1 MVSYIPTGQFVRII
15 GRDNMTTKDTIT
27 RNAFELFVERGFKD
41 VSVNDIIEKTNITK
55 GGFYHHFKS
64 KDDLIKEVCERYIHP
79 FFSVSVS
86 NTKQALNSGDTFEN
100 LCIVFY
106 KNIYMSIPPDQI
118 KEDFEGISM
127 RDFYFLIFEGA
138 RKFDFMFEMRKKF
151 NDEREE
157 LLEELLEKGKK
168 DGVLKQDLDSKQ
180 WANTIN
186 AVSDGIVSLKLLDSD
201 INTEEKSIT
210 AFRQILLNIKA

>member
-1 MVSYIPTGQFVRII
+1 
-15 GRDNMTTKDTIT
+15 
-27 RNAFELFVERGFKD
+27 
-41 VSVNDIIEKTNITK
+41 
-55 GGFYHHFKS
+55 
-64 KDDLIKEVCERYIHP
+64 
-79 FFSVSVS
+79 
-86 NTKQALNSGDTFEN
+86 
-100 LCIVFY
+100 
-106 KNIYMSIPPDQI
+106 
-118 KEDFEGISM
+118 
-127 RDFYFLIFEGA
+127 
-138 RKFDFMFEMRKKF
+138 MFEMRKKL

-168 DGVLKQDLDSKQ
+168 DGVLKQDLDAKQ